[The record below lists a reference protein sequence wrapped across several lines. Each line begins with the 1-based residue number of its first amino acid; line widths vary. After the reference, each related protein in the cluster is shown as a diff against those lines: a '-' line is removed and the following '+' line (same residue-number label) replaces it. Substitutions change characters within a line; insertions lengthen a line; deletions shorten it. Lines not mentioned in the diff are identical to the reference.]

1 MKLKEIPDEE
11 LTNKKI
17 SDIAEEY
24 FYNETSVRCEIL
36 RRGLKNVYINQCSIN
51 ITREEFETMSM
62 NKLCER
68 EGVSRCR
75 IYTYAMRT
83 YNMTQADIK
92 QFELE
97 REAKRR
103 DLSKISDDEL
113 LKSFT
118 YLMKTYGVLQT
129 SITPERNKRGLVKRA
144 IPPIKK
150 EIRTMS
156 DFELF
161 ENSLN
166 NLANAYNV
174 SKDTISRERKRRRE
188 NGETS
193 YKANHKNRKLEH
205 VTTAELFALS
215 IPSVCKKYNV
225 GETTVTMERRRRK
238 Q

>member
-1 MKLKEIPDEE
+1 MKLREIPDEE
-11 LTNKKI
+11 LINKKI

-24 FYNETSVRCEIL
+24 FYNKSSVRGEIA

-51 ITREEFETMSM
+51 ITREEFETMPM
-62 NKLCER
+62 NELCER
-68 EGVSRCR
+68 EGVSRGR

-92 QFELE
+92 QFKLD

-113 LKSFT
+113 LKPFT

-129 SITPERNKRGLVKRA
+129 SIKLERDKRGLVKKA
-144 IPPIKK
+144 TPPIKK

-161 ENSLN
+161 ENSLR
-166 NLANAYNV
+166 NLAKAYGV
-174 SKDTISRERKRRRE
+174 STDTVSR
-188 NGETS
+188 
-193 YKANHKNRKLEH
+193 
-205 VTTAELFALS
+205 
-215 IPSVCKKYNV
+215 
-225 GETTVTMERRRRK
+225 ERRRRK
-238 Q
+238 NK